1 MATNPPNWN
10 PNTPGDP
17 NAPYDPTNVN
27 DPRYDASRDPRYDPR
42 WQKAQQRFYRD
53 QQRAAA
59 GQDRAAQRA
68 QAAAWKAQTK
78 AQRDQWKMY
87 WRGQRRS
94 SIIGPLLLIAV
105 GVAFYLVHSGRV
117 PMLEFVSWYS
127 RFWPLLLIIIGLL
140 RLAEW
145 AIDRARQPQ
154 DAPPMRYNVGGGLVT
169 GVIFLAA
176 VGLMLHAGAHWRA
189 DRNGLGFFGRFG
201 GGDMDHLFG
210 QKHEE
215 EQAPMVRDI
224 VLNGALSID
233 NPHGDV
239 TISGTSDDGKVHVSA
254 HKEVYSNSDST
265 ASDRLGQLQFGLE
278 GPSDSM
284 TLRVPAVE
292 SAVANITLL
301 VPPTTR
307 LLLNSNHGDVHVSNM
322 KSAVAVTANN
332 GDVEVAAITGN
343 VQVHANNRHRDVNV
357 RSVTGDVTIDG
368 SGDEVTLS
376 DISGSAAVHGDFYSG
391 GHMQH
396 IGGAVNY
403 HSSRSD
409 VSFTRLNGEL
419 QIDGNDLTA
428 NEAIGPLR
436 ISTRSRNI
444 SLDKVTGD
452 ISITNNHGDVDV
464 HVAPPTGAITVDNQN
479 GNVNLTLPEKAR
491 FTLTAETSDGDT
503 HSDFQGSDT
512 HGGHGMLS
520 GSFNGGGAA
529 VKLNTSHGD
538 INVNHNSI
546 AALPPA
552 PPALHLSVPTPPAP
566 PSVPSADWS
575 NGSASEAVADAKK
588 QAQEAIREA
597 NVELEDAKRK
607 RDEALKQAHELEAQA
622 RASAKQARDAEAE
635 IRAKARQ

>member
-10 PNTPGDP
+10 PNAPGADP

-27 DPRYDASRDPRYDPR
+27 DPRYDPSRDPRYDPR

-68 QAAAWKAQTK
+68 AAAAWKAQAK

-87 WRGQRRS
+87 TRGQRRS

-105 GVAFYLVHSGRV
+105 GVVFFLIHSGRV
-117 PMLEFVSWYS
+117 SSFEFFNWYS
-127 RFWPLLLIIIGLL
+127 RFWPVLLIGIGLL
-140 RLAEW
+140 RVGEW
-145 AIDRARQPQ
+145 AIDRARLPA
-154 DAPPMRYNVGGGLVT
+154 DAPPLRYGIGGGTVST
-169 GVIFLAA
+169 IVFLA
-176 VGLMLHAGAHWRA
+176 VIGLVLHAGAHWRA
-189 DRNGLGFFGRFG
+189 DRDGFGFFGPFDNG
-201 GGDMDHLFG
+201 NVDHLFG

-215 EQAPMVRDI
+215 DPAPMVHDI

-239 TISGTSDDGKVHVSA
+239 TVSGTSDDGKVHVSA

-265 ASDRLGQLQFGLE
+265 ASDRLRQLEFGLE
-278 GPSDSM
+278 GPSDSLS
-284 TLRVPAVE
+284 LRIPAVE

-301 VPPTTR
+301 VPPSTR
-307 LLLNSNHGDVHVSNM
+307 LLLNSNHGDVHVTNM

-332 GDVEVAAITGN
+332 GDVEVAAITGG

-357 RSVTGDVTIDG
+357 RSVTGDVTVDG

-376 DISGSAAVHGDFYSG
+376 DISGSATVHGDFYSG
-391 GHMQH
+391 GHAQH
-396 IGGAVNY
+396 IGGAFSY

-409 VSFTRLNGEL
+409 VSLARLNGDL

-428 NEAIGPLR
+428 NEAIGPMR

-444 SLDKVTGD
+444 NLDRVTGD

-464 HVAPPTGAITVDNQN
+464 HVAPPTGTITVDNQN
-479 GNVNLTLPEKAR
+479 GNVNVTLPEKAR
-491 FTLTAETSDGDT
+491 FTLNAETSDGDT
-503 HSDFQGSDT
+503 HSDFEGSDT

-538 INVNHNSI
+538 INVNRNSI
-546 AALPPA
+546 APLPPA
-552 PPALHLSVPTPPAP
+552 PPSLHLSVPAPPAQP
-566 PSVPSADWS
+566 NAGDWQSGAQISAD
-575 NGSASEAVADAKK
+575 
-588 QAQEAIREA
+588 AQKLAQDAIREA
-597 NVELEDAKRK
+597 DAELKEAQRK
-607 RDEALKQAHELEAQA
+607 REEALKMAREA
-622 RASAKQARDAEAE
+622 REKAKQ
-635 IRAKARQ
+635 

>member
-10 PNTPGDP
+10 PNTPGADP

-27 DPRYDASRDPRYDPR
+27 DPRYDPSRDPRYDPR

-53 QQRAAA
+53 QQRAVA

-68 QAAAWKAQTK
+68 QAAAWKAQAK

-87 WRGQRRS
+87 SRGQRRS
-94 SIIGPLLLIAV
+94 SIIGPLLLIAI
-105 GVAFYLVHSGRV
+105 GVVFFLIHSGRV
-117 PMLEFVSWYS
+117 SPFAFAGWYS
-127 RFWPLLLIIIGLL
+127 RFWPLLLVGIGVL

-145 AIDRARQPQ
+145 GIDRARQPQ
-154 DAPPMRYNVGGGLVT
+154 DAPPMRYSVGGGVVST
-169 GVIFLAA
+169 VVVLALI
-176 VGLMLHAGAHWRA
+176 GLMLHAGAQWRA
-189 DRNGLGFFGRFG
+189 DRNGFGFFGPFG
-201 GGDMDHLFG
+201 NSDMDHLFG

-215 EQAPMVRDI
+215 DLAPMVHDI
-224 VLNGALSID
+224 VANGALSID

-265 ASDRLGQLQFGLE
+265 ASERLGQLQFGLE
-278 GPSDSM
+278 GASDSLS
-284 TLRVPAVE
+284 LRIPTVE

-307 LLLNSNHGDVHVSNM
+307 LLLNSNHGDVHVTNM
-322 KSAVAVTANN
+322 KSTVAVTANN

-343 VQVHANNRHRDVNV
+343 VQVHSNGHHRDVNV
-357 RSVTGDVTIDG
+357 RSVTGDVTVDG
-368 SGDEVTLS
+368 SGDEVTLT
-376 DISGSAAVHGDFYSG
+376 DVSGAATVHGDFYSG
-391 GHMQH
+391 GHMQRV
-396 IGGAVNY
+396 GGAVNY

-409 VSFTRLNGEL
+409 LSFAHLNGDL
-419 QIDGNDLTA
+419 QIDGKDLSV
-428 NEAIGPLR
+428 NEAIGPMR

-444 SLDKVTGD
+444 TLDRVTGD

-464 HVAPPTGAITVDNQN
+464 HVAPPTGTVTVDNQN
-479 GNVNLTLPEKAR
+479 GNVNVTLPEKAR
-491 FTLTAETSDGDT
+491 FTLNAETSDGDT

-520 GSFNGGGAA
+520 GSFNGGGAE

-538 INVNHNSI
+538 INVNRNSI

-552 PPALHLSVPTPPAP
+552 PPALHLSVPAAPTP
-566 PSVPSADWS
+566 PSVPDWQSGAQISAD
-575 NGSASEAVADAKK
+575 AEKL
-588 QAQEAIREA
+588 AQDAIREA
-597 NVELEDAKRK
+597 DAELKEAQKKRE
-607 RDEALKQAHELEAQA
+607 EALKMAREA
-622 RASAKQARDAEAE
+622 REKAK
-635 IRAKARQ
+635 K